1 MATKT
6 STKVALTGTQP
17 RGLRVGLASDTGIWS
32 AAATLSLSAG
42 DVIQMVKVPK
52 GASLVSFQLSGGS
65 GDALVTLGDG
75 VDDDRYMT
83 AVTMGSN
90 STLVRTCN
98 VHAGNVPY
106 VYSTDDTID
115 VAVSTVSVGTI
126 TGGFHLTCIFSM
138 DPS

>member
-1 MATKT
+1 MTT
-6 STKVALTGTQP
+6 RQSTKVSDVGVQPKGT
-17 RGLRVGLASDTGIWS
+17 RVGLVAVS
-32 AAATLSLSAG
+32 AVYSLGATLSLSAG

-52 GASLVSFQLSGGS
+52 GASVVYFSLTGGS

-90 STLVRTCN
+90 STLVRTLN

-106 VYSTDDTID
+106 VYSVDDTID
-115 VAVSTVSVGTI
+115 IAVSTVSVGTI
-126 TGGFHLTCIFSM
+126 TGGFHLQCIFSM
-138 DPS
+138 DNA

>member
-1 MATKT
+1 MATRQ
-6 STKVALTGTQP
+6 STKVADSGTQP
-17 RGLRVGLASDTGIWS
+17 RATKVGLVSDSGIYS
-32 AAATLSLSAG
+32 VGAALSLSAG
-42 DVIQMVKVPK
+42 DVIQMVRVAK
-52 GASLVSFQLSGGS
+52 GASLVWFQLSGGS

-90 STLVRTCN
+90 SALIRLLN

-115 VAVSTVSVGTI
+115 IAVSTVSVGTI
-126 TGGFHLTCIFSM
+126 TGGFHLQCIFSM
-138 DPS
+138 DPD

>member
-6 STKVALTGTQP
+6 STKLSTAGTQP
-17 RGLRVGLASDTGIWS
+17 RGLRAGLVSDIGIYSVGAG
-32 AAATLSLSAG
+32 LSLSAG
-42 DVIQMVKVPK
+42 DVIQMVKIPK
-52 GASLVSFQLSGGS
+52 GASLVYFALTGGS

-90 STLVRTCN
+90 SALVRTLN
-98 VHAGNVPY
+98 IHGNNIPY

-115 VAVSTVSVGTI
+115 IAISTVSVGTI
-126 TGGFHLTCIFSM
+126 TGGFHLQVIYSM
-138 DPS
+138 DNS